1 MSKYNLPTSFEES
14 FEHFHLPKH
23 LKNIGIMSDLHIPYH
38 SIPAIEEAI
47 DYFIS
52 KKVDAILLN
61 GDVIDC
67 YMLSK
72 FEPDPRKRH
81 FADEILAFQQF
92 IKVIKKSV
100 TPNIFYKIG
109 NHEERYE
116 KMMIVKAPE
125 LLSIPYFDFEN
136 VLGCKELGLTVIK
149 DKRIVYIGN
158 IPVFHG
164 HELRMQS
171 VAVNPA
177 RSLFLKTKASA
188 MCSHLHRTSQHT
200 EPSINEDISC
210 WSVGHLGDE
219 HPLYAPI
226 NNWNRGIA
234 RVETNGAEYEV
245 INFPLKQNKLFAV
258 TV

>member
-1 MSKYNLPTSFEES
+1 M
-14 FEHFHLPKH
+14 PKRF
-23 LKNIGIMSDLHIPYH
+23 KNIGIMNDVHIPYH
-38 SIPAIEEAI
+38 SNQAIEEAL
-47 DYFIS
+47 DYFIV
-52 KKVDAILLN
+52 KEVDAILLN
-61 GDVIDC
+61 GDIIDC

-72 FEPDPRKRH
+72 YQPDPRKRH

-92 IKVIKKSV
+92 IRVLKAI
-100 TPNIFYKIG
+100 TPNIYYKLG

-116 KMMIVKAPE
+116 KMMIIKAPE
-125 LLSIPYFDFEN
+125 LLAIPYFDFEN
-136 VLGCKELGLTVIK
+136 VLGCRDLGIEVIK

-158 IPVFHG
+158 LPVFHG
-164 HELRMQS
+164 HELRIAS

-188 MCSHLHRTSQHT
+188 MCGHLHRTSQHT
-200 EPSINEDISC
+200 EPSIKEDIAC

-219 HPLYAPI
+219 HPQYAPI

-245 INFPLKQNKLFAV
+245 INFPLKQNKMFAV
-258 TV
+258 T